1 MNTINNVLIIGK
13 GTDIVKTFYYV
24 FKNNQV
30 TNISFRKAWD
40 NPKIIKNFDVIIL
53 SGFHHNICKLSKN
66 DFLKYIKNYINFIY
80 QVKKKCNDFY
90 LVSTDLTVKKSVSR
104 VVYFYY
110 ILNKNINL
118 KKNIKVISFHT
129 IIGHEKKQL
138 NKIRIFLFKILN
150 IKTLYYKD
158 MTKKISKIEKYR
170 NKFIKFYLINY
181 PRPRSIDRIIRLLI
195 DLYLLKFFKS

>member
-1 MNTINNVLIIGK
+1 MNSINNVLIIGK

-138 NKIRIFLFKILN
+138 NKIKIFLFKILN

-158 MTKKISKIEKYR
+158 MTKKISKIEKYK

-181 PRPRSIDRIIRLLI
+181 PRPRSIDRIIRLFI

>member
-1 MNTINNVLIIGK
+1 MNSINNVLIIGK

-80 QVKKKCNDFY
+80 QIKKKCNDFY

-129 IIGHEKKQL
+129 IIGHEKKKL
-138 NKIRIFLFKILN
+138 NKIKIFLFKILN

-158 MTKKISKIEKYR
+158 MTKKISKIEKYK

-181 PRPRSIDRIIRLLI
+181 PRPRSIDRIIRLFI